1 MGGGVGIGREEGEEE
16 EEEGWEVVEGVKEKK
31 VVFMS

>member
-1 MGGGVGIGREEGEEE
+1 MGGGVGIGREEGEE

-31 VVFMS
+31 VVL